1 LWETR
6 FGEVWVQQEKAKGA
20 RHYNSQ
26 LQQRPSVA
34 DGEIFKEEMFPIVG
48 ENVNA
53 IINGATEVLLSVDAT
68 FSDSELSDC
77 VAIIVFA
84 RYKGEWYCVN
94 GINKQMDFLATLASI
109 KQMMNEYR
117 PHSLIIEKKAN
128 GDAIIRV
135 LRQHGIDN
143 VLAIT
148 PKESKEARA
157 EASTIYLN
165 QGSVKFLDN
174 PFTYSLIDQ
183 AIAYPNRKDDDILD
197 ALTQFINAK
206 LNRRQSDVQG
216 VSIGF

>member
-1 LWETR
+1 
-6 FGEVWVQQEKAKGA
+6 
-20 RHYNSQ
+20 
-26 LQQRPSVA
+26 
-34 DGEIFKEEMFPIVG
+34 
-48 ENVNA
+48 
-53 IINGATEVLLSVDAT
+53 
-68 FSDSELSDC
+68 
-77 VAIIVFA
+77 
-84 RYKGEWYCVN
+84 
-94 GINKQMDFLATLASI
+94 
-109 KQMMNEYR
+109 MNEYR

-174 PFTYSLIDQ
+174 PFTDSLIDQ
-183 AIAYPNRKDDDILD
+183 AIAFPNRKDDDMVD

>member
-1 LWETR
+1 
-6 FGEVWVQQEKAKGA
+6 
-20 RHYNSQ
+20 
-26 LQQRPSVA
+26 
-34 DGEIFKEEMFPIVG
+34 
-48 ENVNA
+48 
-53 IINGATEVLLSVDAT
+53 
-68 FSDSELSDC
+68 
-77 VAIIVFA
+77 
-84 RYKGEWYCVN
+84 
-94 GINKQMDFLATLASI
+94 MDFLATLASI

-174 PFTYSLIDQ
+174 PFTDSLIDQ
-183 AIAYPNRKDDDILD
+183 AIAFPNRKDDDMVD